1 MVKKVFVII
10 LIISFIVIFPSCKTT
25 AIKKVAEIISV
36 TESTVIVLTTT
47 SETIPE
53 TTAIETTAITEVI
66 DTNPVEDEG
75 VTVPYIEG
83 LMYGK
88 DTNTYYALVDNP
100 YGLEADTKAGAFIK
114 DSFEF
119 NGVMEN
125 SISLRPE
132 VIYFLQNKILNESK
146 ELKFPIPFDLEKNK
160 GITME
165 VLDNESANKNKS
177 WDNYRAEDFT
187 LLVINTPKD
196 TIFYSPLKTKIE
208 DSLTGLNVFE
218 EKDISVNNFQLTIP
232 KDLKERIFYKQSER
246 IDWAYLYLTVRKS
259 NILITP
265 INNTSYGFQSETEIG
280 MPLFKIIDN
289 LDKSSQ
295 TDTNLDQLFRGKYL
309 INFWYTFEQVTY
321 NEDTKANEYKFVLDT
336 GKNIFLNLNNT
347 KISILPAYE

>member
-1 MVKKVFVII
+1 MIKKTFLILLMITFI
-10 LIISFIVIFPSCKTT
+10 LILPSCKTT
-25 AIKKVAEIISV
+25 SIKKVE
-36 TESTVIVLTTT
+36 
-47 SETIPE
+47 ETISATELTQLETTNPTETPIE
-53 TTAIETTAITEVI
+53 TTAIETTVITEVI

-75 VTVPYIEG
+75 VLVPYIEG
-83 LMYGK
+83 LKYDK
-88 DTNTYYALVDNP
+88 DNNTYYALVDNP

-187 LLVINTPKD
+187 LLAINTPKD

-265 INNTSYGFQSETEIG
+265 INNTSDGFQSETEIG
-280 MPLFKIIDN
+280 MPLF
-289 LDKSSQ
+289 
-295 TDTNLDQLFRGKYL
+295 
-309 INFWYTFEQVTY
+309 
-321 NEDTKANEYKFVLDT
+321 
-336 GKNIFLNLNNT
+336 
-347 KISILPAYE
+347 